1 MKIAYIFCPI
11 PVLGHRN
18 GIISQCLTWA
28 EGLRKLGNKVDL
40 ISCWEDYEWSS
51 YDIIHLFGSTGTW
64 FFSLIQELL
73 DYNKN
78 IVWSPICD
86 DTTPTK
92 KQRVKTLMGS
102 KSLHLFSFPYIRSK
116 TYQLPIKV
124 FARSEYEKK
133 YLIDAYGASAESFEI
148 VPLGLS
154 YCDSFEKVNK
164 ENFCFHLSSLYQP
177 RKNVVRLIQAAR
189 KYKFELVLAGT
200 KGSDKDFAPLE
211 DAIGNAKNIT
221 VLGRISEEK
230 KKELYI
236 RAKVFALPSV
246 SEGVGIVALDAAHY
260 GCDVVMT
267 NFGGPKEYYN
277 GMAEIVDPYDVDS
290 IGKAIVKLMS
300 ISHQPQ
306 LKEYVDKEFSS
317 DRIAE
322 KLVTAYK
329 SMIISK

>member
-1 MKIAYIFCPI
+1 MKIAYIYCPI
-11 PVLGHRN
+11 PVHGHRN

-40 ISCWEDYEWSS
+40 ISCWEDYDWSS

-102 KSLHLFSFPYIRSK
+102 KSLHLFSLPYIRSK

-200 KGSDKDFAPLE
+200 KGSAKDFAPLE

-221 VLGRISEEK
+221 VLGRIPEEK

-277 GMAEIVDPYDVDS
+277 GMAEIVDPYDVGS

-322 KLVTAYK
+322 KLVKAYK

>member
-11 PVLGHRN
+11 PVHGHRN

-40 ISCWEDYEWSS
+40 ISCWEDYDWSS

-64 FFSLIQELL
+64 FYALIKELL

-102 KSLHLFSFPYIRSK
+102 KSLHLFSLPYIRSK

-200 KGSDKDFAPLE
+200 KGSAKDFAPLE

-322 KLVTAYK
+322 KLVKAYK

>member
-1 MKIAYIFCPI
+1 
-11 PVLGHRN
+11 
-18 GIISQCLTWA
+18 
-28 EGLRKLGNKVDL
+28 
-40 ISCWEDYEWSS
+40 
-51 YDIIHLFGSTGTW
+51 
-64 FFSLIQELL
+64 
-73 DYNKN
+73 
-78 IVWSPICD
+78 
-86 DTTPTK
+86 
-92 KQRVKTLMGS
+92 MGS
-102 KSLHLFSFPYIRSK
+102 KSLHLFSLPYIRSK

-322 KLVTAYK
+322 KLVKAYK

>member
-11 PVLGHRN
+11 PLHGHMN

-40 ISCWEDYEWSS
+40 ISCWEDYDWSS

-64 FFSLIQELL
+64 FFSLIQGLL

-102 KSLHLFSFPYIRSK
+102 KFLHLFSLPYIRSK

-177 RKNVVRLIQAAR
+177 RKNVMRLIQAAR

>member
-1 MKIAYIFCPI
+1 M
-11 PVLGHRN
+11 
-18 GIISQCLTWA
+18 
-28 EGLRKLGNKVDL
+28 
-40 ISCWEDYEWSS
+40 
-51 YDIIHLFGSTGTW
+51 
-64 FFSLIQELL
+64 
-73 DYNKN
+73 
-78 IVWSPICD
+78 
-86 DTTPTK
+86 
-92 KQRVKTLMGS
+92 
-102 KSLHLFSFPYIRSK
+102 
-116 TYQLPIKV
+116 
-124 FARSEYEKK
+124 
-133 YLIDAYGASAESFEI
+133 
-148 VPLGLS
+148 
-154 YCDSFEKVNK
+154 
-164 ENFCFHLSSLYQP
+164 
-177 RKNVVRLIQAAR
+177 RLIQAAR

-322 KLVTAYK
+322 KLVKAYK